1 MKKYLSVLLINIA
14 LFAPAA
20 QAAYIDY
27 NGNVNADTNT
37 SYSWVLGST
46 MWGAVESGDGT
57 GTASS
62 GFTSLNGLDIS
73 LFSFTFGDL
82 ELTDY
87 LSPTATEAGFEYYSE
102 GDGSIEQM
110 QFFYDG
116 GLWASATL
124 NFLQVDVDNS
134 SDASATGFGSAN
146 LTSYGLNDA
155 FFNEVMLLTGG
166 TGLLTFDISG
176 FTPIN
181 STGDFTSTGRISVS
195 AVPLPA
201 ALWLF
206 GPALLGFMG
215 FRRKKSCI

>member
-1 MKKYLSVLLINIA
+1 MRIQIHLIR
-14 LFAPAA
+14 
-20 QAAYIDY
+20 
-27 NGNVNADTNT
+27 GC
-37 SYSWVLGST
+37 WVQQCG
-46 MWGAVESGDGT
+46 GAVESGDGT

-62 GFTSLNGLDIS
+62 GFTSLNGLDIT

-82 ELTDY
+82 ELTSQ

-102 GDGSIEQM
+102 GDNSVEQM
-110 QFFYDG
+110 QFFYNGD
-116 GLWASATL
+116 LWASATL

-134 SDASATGFGSAN
+134 SDSSATGFGTAN
-146 LTSYGLNDA
+146 LTSSGLDDT
-155 FFNEVMLLTGG
+155 FFNEVMFLTGG
-166 TGLLTFDISG
+166 TGLLTFDVSG

-181 STGDFTSTGRISVS
+181 LKGDFTSTGRISVS